1 MKDTEVEVG
10 DDAEVV
16 VAAFQCSEE
25 IGITGCV
32 GADDAPVCYVLDTRV
47 SGRLAQPR
55 HRVL

>member
-1 MKDTEVEVG
+1 MKDTKVEVG

-47 SGRLAQPR
+47 SGATKA
-55 HRVL
+55 